1 MKLQNNCSAKQRQNR
16 LSAEQHDFTDQRLN
30 QILYVRLLSTVY
42 MFYVRSF
49 KYSSSLKR
57 CFLWSLLE
65 KLQLSWIYCTA
76 HRFIQ
81 LSSDGPKHLNIRCV
95 ELTQTRFVALQTE
108 TRTKLQTIKK
118 DFITPVLLRST
129 ILREY
134 LFTHGPP
141 CGHCSSRDDR
151 KTSGWGFFLLKGS

>member
-1 MKLQNNCSAKQRQNR
+1 MLYVISKTMKLQNNCSAKQRQNR
-16 LSAEQHDFTDQRLN
+16 LNAEQHDFTDQRLN

-65 KLQLSWIYCTA
+65 KLQFSWIYCTA

-108 TRTKLQTIKK
+108 TRTKLQTHVDDKK
-118 DFITPVLLRST
+118 GLYHSCAPEVHNFKGILVHTRTPMWPL
-129 ILREY
+129 
-134 LFTHGPP
+134 
-141 CGHCSSRDDR
+141 
-151 KTSGWGFFLLKGS
+151 